1 MCAPGVSQQG
11 AGRGCGGWPPAY
23 RLVVNIS
30 AVAIGSKGLADGRRD
45 EGDGERARDRVAKV
59 LVEPR
64 ALRMPDRCRISKS

>member
-1 MCAPGVSQQG
+1 
-11 AGRGCGGWPPAY
+11 
-23 RLVVNIS
+23 LVVNIS